1 MSNIQDSQQQVITRQ
16 LSQLGFTQLESEV
29 YLHLLING
37 DNTGYAIAKGIG
49 KAVANVYKAVEA
61 LSNKGAVEITIGDS
75 KICHAA
81 PWQQVLTSAQSRFS
95 DNISELEQQL
105 KQLPD
110 QQDDE
115 SVYQL
120 KNTEQVLTTGK
131 QIIEQAN
138 SIIVAEL
145 KPETAEYFAPFL
157 AQAVT
162 RGVEVRVKVY
172 QAIDIKGAKITLRQ
186 KGEQVY
192 SKTENTSFK
201 LCADG
206 RDSLTALLTADL
218 LQVIQAFKSKSAL
231 ICMEMYCGLIYELI
245 LTDLK
250 QAIPAGDIKLCQQI
264 LAETEHL
271 HPFSTENNV
280 FNVFKS
286 RYQKES

>member
-1 MSNIQDSQQQVITRQ
+1 MSKNNQSQYQALTSQ

-37 DNTGYAIAKGIG
+37 DSTGYAVAKGIG
-49 KAVANVYKAVEA
+49 KAVANVYKAVEG
-61 LSNKGAVEITIGDS
+61 LSNKGAVEITVGDS

-81 PWQQVLTSAQSRFS
+81 PWQQVLTSAQSRFAE
-95 DNISELEQQL
+95 NISELEQQL
-105 KQLPD
+105 KQLPA

-115 SVYQL
+115 NVYQL
-120 KNTEQVLTTGK
+120 KNTEQVLTTAK
-131 QIIEQAN
+131 LMIEQAS

-145 KPETAEYFAPFL
+145 KPEAAKYFAL
-157 AQAVT
+157 LLEQAVS

-172 QAIDIKGAKITLRQ
+172 QTISIKGAKITLRQ

-192 SKTENTSFK
+192 AKTDHSSFK
-201 LCADG
+201 FCADG
-206 RDSLTALLTADL
+206 RESLTAILTADFVN
-218 LQVIQAFKSKSAL
+218 VIQAFKSKSAL

-250 QAIPAGDIKLCQQI
+250 QAIPAGDIKRCQQI
-264 LAETEHL
+264 LDETEHL

-280 FNVFKS
+280 FTNFKS
-286 RYQKES
+286 RYQQ

>member
-1 MSNIQDSQQQVITRQ
+1 MSNIADSQQQTITSQLTQ
-16 LSQLGFTQLESEV
+16 LSFTQLESEV
-29 YLHLLING
+29 YLYLLISG

-61 LSNKGAVEITIGDS
+61 LSNKGAIEITVGDS
-75 KICHAA
+75 KICHAT
-81 PWQQVLTSAQSRFS
+81 PWQQVLTNAQARFS
-95 DNISELEQQL
+95 NNISELEQQL
-105 KQLPD
+105 KQLPA

-120 KNTEQVLTTGK
+120 KNTEQVLITAK

-138 SIIVAEL
+138 TIIVAEL
-145 KPETAEYFAPFL
+145 KPEMAEYFAPFL
-157 AQAVT
+157 AKAVT

-172 QAIDIKGAKITLRQ
+172 QAITIDGAKITLRQ

-192 SKTENTSFK
+192 AKTDNTSFK
-201 LCADG
+201 LCSDG

-218 LQVIQAFKSKSAL
+218 SKVIQAFKSKSAL

-250 QAIPAGDIKLCQQI
+250 QAIPAGDITRCQEI
-264 LAETEHL
+264 LDETEHL

-280 FNVFKS
+280 FTNFKS
-286 RYQKES
+286 RYQQ

>member
-1 MSNIQDSQQQVITRQ
+1 MSKNQQSQQQVLTSQ
-16 LSQLGFTQLESEV
+16 LCLLGFTQLESEV

-37 DNTGYAIAKGIG
+37 DNTGYAVAKGIG
-49 KAVANVYKAVEA
+49 KAVANVYKAVEG
-61 LSNKGAVEITIGDS
+61 LSNKGAVEITVGDS

-81 PWQQVLTSAQSRFS
+81 PWQQVLKSAQSRFS
-95 DNISELEQQL
+95 ENISELEQQL
-105 KQLPD
+105 KQLPA

-115 SVYQL
+115 NVYQL
-120 KNTEQVLTTGK
+120 KNTEQVLTTAK
-131 QIIEQAN
+131 LIIAQAS

-157 AQAVT
+157 EQAAA
-162 RGVEVRVKVY
+162 RGVEVRIKVY
-172 QAIDIKGAKITLRQ
+172 QAITIKGAQITLRQ
-186 KGEQVY
+186 NGKQVY
-192 SKTENTSFK
+192 AKTNHSSFK

-206 RDSLTALLTADL
+206 EDSLTAILTADL
-218 LQVIQAFKSKSAL
+218 LEVIQAFKSKSAL

-264 LAETEHL
+264 LDETEHL

-280 FNVFKS
+280 FTNFKS
-286 RYQKES
+286 RYQQ

>member
-1 MSNIQDSQQQVITRQ
+1 MPIQQQALTNQ

-37 DNTGYAIAKGIG
+37 DNTGYAVAKGIG
-49 KAVANVYKAVEA
+49 KAVANVYKAIEG
-61 LSNKGAVEITIGDS
+61 LSNKGAIEITVGDS

-81 PWQQVLTSAQSRFS
+81 PWQQVLSNAQSRFAE
-95 DNISELEQQL
+95 NISELEQQL
-105 KQLPD
+105 KQLPA

-120 KNTEQVLTTGK
+120 KNAEQVLTTAK
-131 QIIEQAN
+131 LIIEQAN
-138 SIIVAEL
+138 TIIVAEL
-145 KPETAEYFAPFL
+145 KPETAEHFAPFL
-157 AQAVT
+157 AQAVM

-172 QAIDIKGAKITLRQ
+172 QAINIEGAKITLRE

-192 SKTENTSFK
+192 AKTDHSSLK

-206 RDSLTALLTADL
+206 TESLTAILSADL
-218 LQVIQAFKSKSAL
+218 GNVIQAFKSKSAL

-245 LTDLK
+245 LTELK

-264 LAETEHL
+264 LADTAHL

-280 FNVFKS
+280 FTNFKS
-286 RYQKES
+286 RYQQ

>member
-1 MSNIQDSQQQVITRQ
+1 MNTTQDSHQQLLSKQ

-61 LSNKGAVEITIGDS
+61 LSNKGAVEITVGDS

-81 PWQQVLTSAQSRFS
+81 PWQQVLSSAQTRFS
-95 DNISELEQQL
+95 ENISDLEQQL
-105 KQLPD
+105 KKLPA

-120 KNTEQVLTTGK
+120 KNANQVLATAK
-131 QIIEQAN
+131 LMIEQA
-138 SIIVAEL
+138 STIIVAEL
-145 KPETAEYFAPFL
+145 KPGVDEYLAPFL
-157 AQAVT
+157 AQAAV
-162 RGVEVRVKVY
+162 RGVEVRVKIY
-172 QAIDIKGAKITLRQ
+172 QDITIEGAKITLRQ

-192 SKTENTSFK
+192 AKIENTSFK

-206 RDSLTALLTADL
+206 KDSLTALLTADL
-218 LQVIQAFKSKSAL
+218 SQVIQAFKSKSAL

-264 LAETEHL
+264 LFDTEHL

-286 RYQKES
+286 RYQ